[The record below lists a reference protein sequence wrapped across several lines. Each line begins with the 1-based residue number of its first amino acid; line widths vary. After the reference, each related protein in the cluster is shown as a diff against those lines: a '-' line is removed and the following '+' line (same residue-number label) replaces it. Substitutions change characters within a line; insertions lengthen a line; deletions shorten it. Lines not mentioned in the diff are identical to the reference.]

1 MAAVPTYVWIA
12 LAVAVIVP
20 VGVFALAVARAFRAW
35 RTFRSLLR
43 ATARRLAELER
54 KAATTE
60 KKATAV
66 TARTADVAAAAERLQ
81 ESLDRLAT
89 LRAAWGE
96 AMSPIARV
104 RGFVPRK

>member
-1 MAAVPTYVWIA
+1 MLTYVWIA
-12 LAVAVIVP
+12 LAFAVIVP
-20 VGVFALAVARAFRAW
+20 LGLFALAVTRAFRAW

-43 ATARRLAELER
+43 AIARRLAELER

-66 TARTADVAAAAERLQ
+66 TAKAADVAAAAERLR

-96 AMSPIARV
+96 AMSPIARLRV
-104 RGFVPRK
+104 LAPRK